1 MGLGDGFDPRA
12 LGARCDAC
20 VLQRCR
26 PVPPERNPQAEFAVI
41 GDYPSDDDERNGVLF
56 SGAAGKLLMRAFRG
70 ALTDRK
76 HMHLTNVLLCRPP
89 AGDLQKVLAVITK
102 ENQGRESRNKKLRQQ
117 YEQLR
122 KSQPW
127 MEEPTYEDPLP
138 TPQECCEPRLLA
150 EVRRFTQ
157 FVSLG
162 ALALRFAG
170 NTKAS
175 VMAIRG
181 GMTELASTGGLPE
194 RKLMPTVHPSFVL
207 HAGRYLRVFFTDIE
221 RAVRWFRGGLQ
232 WKKTEITYHPKAAE
246 LHAFLNTPAEYFTF
260 DLETDGIE
268 PLTAKIRCVGIWRPD
283 NRAVVVGTLG
293 KDGARQFYT
302 EPELEAVKRV
312 LTAFFENENIAKVA
326 HNSPYDNTVL
336 LQQWQTKAV
345 PVIDTILLHRLVESE
360 LPHNLGFVGSLYTD
374 APSWKTDR
382 EGRKIAFDAE
392 TDEQLHEY
400 CALDCQVT
408 GQVLPRLLSSVQIR
422 NQSQLIPIDHAVQRA
437 CLDMHRVGFWINQE
451 KRAKAEK
458 KYIEI
463 VTKTM
468 GELRRISGI
477 PDYNPGSPIQ
487 TRGILFGTW
496 RLVAPLKEEE
506 RYTESGLESINDF
519 VLRALL
525 TTRLTEQQ
533 KAFIM
538 TLRRYRKA
546 MKLLGTY
553 IVKLRYS
560 NQVAD
565 IGWDDEEDPEERQLR
580 IEMKDRYGI
589 ERMGIVDVRT
599 GRMYPG
605 FSAHVPVTGRLA
617 SSKPINCFDSST
629 EVLTERGWMA
639 FDQLERGIRLAQW
652 DDRTDEISWAVPT
665 AYHERDYTG
674 DMVLF
679 ENTSAS
685 LFCTPEHRIPLQ
697 KTSKRRITVEASFLL
712 NPPAGHQTMH
722 AGHCGWGAGLDL
734 SRAELQFM
742 LAWQADG
749 SEVMTGGSVFGV
761 DFTFTKERKAER
773 LHSILTDMGVPF
785 TYTKRDHKHRFY
797 VSRCATTDKIR
808 DMLGVT
814 ESGQRTHKTFGPW
827 LLNMSSD
834 QAQVFRE
841 EIWHW
846 DGCLGEKSQYASTQ
860 KCNADWVQTVLTL
873 SGVRANV
880 RLYTNSEGNSVYVVD
895 TKWSAV
901 NAVTPRALRER
912 VPFSGK
918 VYCVTMPKDSIII
931 RRKGKVMITRQCQN
945 FPKFLRALAE
955 PFAGHCYIGADAD
968 QLELRI
974 AAALWGAQKYLRAF
988 DAGAD
993 PHSTTAYGI
1002 FGERFQR
1009 AEGFPGGRWDGDLFI
1024 PDGTGKWSGDAK
1036 NYRDLAKK
1044 VQYACVAP
1052 DTQVVTTG
1060 PEGQKA
1066 IQDLVPGD
1074 VLWAWS
1080 RTRNRYEPAP
1090 VVRAWKTGVRRTI
1103 KVNLRWWGGPRAG
1116 WREATEVVTPDH
1128 LFLLRDGTFRAAG
1141 NLKPNDRLMPFWRRV
1156 KHDGY
1161 RLVRALNT
1169 GEYMA
1174 EHRVLAGIY
1183 ETNTNDNHIHH
1194 EDEVKTNNDA
1204 ANLAEV
1210 SPEAHYEIHKED
1222 IARGRRRSEVWRK
1235 SVQNTE
1241 VRRAAT
1247 QKSWDSGTRK
1257 KAVFSSVLDQHRDK
1271 IGVLP
1276 DAEVAALAGCT
1287 PENVGIFRRKL
1298 GISAVT
1304 NRGKVKESLLLV
1316 REKLSVLTDTEIAA
1330 MIGCDRKSVFNL
1342 RKELNIQPPTRSVG
1356 YQNTGGESDAEGD
1369 NHIVSSVEEH
1379 ETMDVWDVEVAH
1391 EDHNFA
1397 LASGIFVHNSQYKAN
1412 VDTVHR
1418 VIAQTEVENSDGTTS
1433 LPFLTLPLSDVRQM
1447 HEAWLSAVPEFS
1459 RGWDREVNEW
1469 RAQGYLEEPV
1479 SGRRRDFLDGENPN
1493 ELVNFKVQGAAASLM
1508 NKAMIALHQE
1518 YSAHCHGYGTGL
1530 NSQVHDAMTIEVPLD
1545 GATFVANPDK
1555 PGDGHWDVPKG
1566 SIPWRC
1572 MNAVNEAMNQTHV
1585 NLPGVKITAAADI
1598 GKSWK
1603 EVG

>member
-102 ENQGRESRNKKLRQQ
+102 ENQGRESRNKKIRQQ

-487 TRGILFGTW
+487 TRSILFGTW

-685 LFCTPEHRIPLQ
+685 LFCTPEHRIPLRSALGDQ
-697 KTSKRRITVEASFLL
+697 VTVPAAALL
-712 NPPAGHQTMH
+712 AYPAPYGTLHLKDPST
-722 AGHCGWGAGLDL
+722 GTLHCEPIRPDL
-734 SRAELQFM
+734 
-742 LAWQADG
+742 
-749 SEVMTGGSVFGV
+749 GGV
-761 DFTFTKERKAER
+761 A
-773 LHSILTDMGVPF
+773 
-785 TYTKRDHKHRFY
+785 
-797 VSRCATTDKIR
+797 A
-808 DMLGVT
+808 
-814 ESGQRTHKTFGPW
+814 
-827 LLNMSSD
+827 
-834 QAQVFRE
+834 
-841 EIWHW
+841 
-846 DGCLGEKSQYASTQ
+846 
-860 KCNADWVQTVLTL
+860 
-873 SGVRANV
+873 
-880 RLYTNSEGNSVYVVD
+880 
-895 TKWSAV
+895 
-901 NAVTPRALRER
+901 R

-1044 VQYACVAP
+1044 VQYA
-1052 DTQVVTTG
+1052 
-1060 PEGQKA
+1060 
-1066 IQDLVPGD
+1066 
-1074 VLWAWS
+1074 
-1080 RTRNRYEPAP
+1080 
-1090 VVRAWKTGVRRTI
+1090 
-1103 KVNLRWWGGPRAG
+1103 
-1116 WREATEVVTPDH
+1116 
-1128 LFLLRDGTFRAAG
+1128 
-1141 NLKPNDRLMPFWRRV
+1141 
-1156 KHDGY
+1156 
-1161 RLVRALNT
+1161 
-1169 GEYMA
+1169 
-1174 EHRVLAGIY
+1174 
-1183 ETNTNDNHIHH
+1183 
-1194 EDEVKTNNDA
+1194 
-1204 ANLAEV
+1204 
-1210 SPEAHYEIHKED
+1210 
-1222 IARGRRRSEVWRK
+1222 
-1235 SVQNTE
+1235 
-1241 VRRAAT
+1241 
-1247 QKSWDSGTRK
+1247 
-1257 KAVFSSVLDQHRDK
+1257 
-1271 IGVLP
+1271 
-1276 DAEVAALAGCT
+1276 
-1287 PENVGIFRRKL
+1287 
-1298 GISAVT
+1298 
-1304 NRGKVKESLLLV
+1304 
-1316 REKLSVLTDTEIAA
+1316 
-1330 MIGCDRKSVFNL
+1330 
-1342 RKELNIQPPTRSVG
+1342 
-1356 YQNTGGESDAEGD
+1356 
-1369 NHIVSSVEEH
+1369 
-1379 ETMDVWDVEVAH
+1379 
-1391 EDHNFA
+1391 
-1397 LASGIFVHNSQYKAN
+1397 SQYKAN

-1545 GATFVANPDK
+1545 GAMFVANPDK